1 RLSRQRGRHLRLEA
15 GPAPRPR
22 GGRPRAVPG
31 RVARRPREGG
41 GERAV
46 TLVHSRASR
55 HQHIVDLLARTTVRS
70 QAELVELLAGD
81 GFAVTQATLS
91 RDLDELGAT
100 KVRDD
105 EGRLVYAVPG
115 EGGDLTPRAVPDQV
129 ADLDR
134 LRRRCADL
142 VVSVDSSANIVI
154 LRTPPGGA

>member
-1 RLSRQRGRHLRLEA
+1 M
-15 GPAPRPR
+15 
-22 GGRPRAVPG
+22 
-31 RVARRPREGG
+31 
-41 GERAV
+41 

-134 LRRRCADL
+134 LRRRCAEHSGKLLMRGSIGQGDDPREEAHACFGISRL
-142 VVSVDSSANIVI
+142 
-154 LRTPPGGA
+154 TPRARGARNGVP